1 MYIIPNYWNQS
12 IPANPLGSMHKKSKE
27 IIFPPVAKDSPLDID
42 YVDQE
47 LNPNGTL
54 YSFTVIHPS
63 KKSGIQPYAIGFVNL
78 PDFPVRIF
86 GRLVQSGNPAI
97 GDEYL
102 MKPDTEFGHIFE
114 KKVINP

>member
-1 MYIIPNYWNQS
+1 MDITSYYWNQG
-12 IPANPLGSMHKKSKE
+12 IPPKPLGSMHKKSKE

-63 KKSGIQPYAIGFVNL
+63 KKSGIEPYAIGFVNL

-86 GRLVQSGNPAI
+86 GRLIQSGNPAI

-114 KKVINP
+114 KISQ

>member
-1 MYIIPNYWNQS
+1 MDITPRYWNQS
-12 IPANPLGSMHKKSKE
+12 IPPKPLGSMHKKSKE

-42 YVDQE
+42 YVNQE

-86 GRLVQSGNPAI
+86 GRLVQSGSPAI
-97 GDEYL
+97 GDKYL
-102 MKPDTEFGHIFE
+102 MKPDAEFGHIFE
-114 KKVINP
+114 KISQ

>member
-1 MYIIPNYWNQS
+1 MNITPHYWTQS
-12 IPANPLGSMHKKSKE
+12 SPPKPLGSMHIKSKE
-27 IIFPPVAKDSPLDID
+27 IFFPPFAKDSPLDKD

-47 LNPNGTL
+47 LNPNGIL

-63 KKSGIQPYAIGFVNL
+63 IKSGIQPYAIGFVNL

-86 GRLVQSGNPAI
+86 GRLIQSGNPAI

-102 MKPDTEFGHIFE
+102 MKPDAEFGHIFE
-114 KKVINP
+114 KISQ

>member
-1 MYIIPNYWNQS
+1 MNITPHYWNQS
-12 IPANPLGSMHKKSKE
+12 SPPKPLGSMHIKSKE
-27 IIFPPVAKDSPLDID
+27 IFFPPFAKDSPLDKD

-47 LNPNGTL
+47 LNPNGIL

-63 KKSGIQPYAIGFVNL
+63 KKTGIQPYSIGFVNL
-78 PDFPVRIF
+78 SDFPVRIF
-86 GRLVQSGNPAI
+86 GRLVQRGNPAI

-114 KKVINP
+114 KK